1 MQMFS
6 SSLFLVLVATSR
18 GQRTHSEGKVQSFFA
33 RPPPQ
38 WELPLAPIGSG
49 FSYQQLP
56 LAERGERWPGRFS
69 SSFWHVA
76 VPVGRRQIACGEV
89 PRGRARVQ
97 VSRCATDGDSF
108 GGGSIGWRWVRPC
121 RCAKTVTW
129 EELGGW
135 GRGERSPMTSWS
147 VGVFGGKS
155 EVRSV
160 LAQLT
165 FDRWDRSNLALGAGE
180 ACLFSSP
187 EKLRWYSRKYLST
200 TWRASQYHK
209 Q

>member
-6 SSLFLVLVATSR
+6 SSLFVVLVATSR
-18 GQRTHSEGKVQSFFA
+18 GQRMHSEGKVQSFFA

-76 VPVGRRQIACGEV
+76 VPVGRRQTACGEV

-135 GRGERSPMTSWS
+135 GRGERFSDDLVVGWRFWRKVWS
-147 VGVFGGKS
+147 AFGLGKTDFWS
-155 EVRSV
+155 VRSV
-160 LAQLT
+160 KFGTKSWKSVFVFL
-165 FDRWDRSNLALGAGE
+165 
-180 ACLFSSP
+180 
-187 EKLRWYSRKYLST
+187 SRKVEMILS
-200 TWRASQYHK
+200 
-209 Q
+209 